1 MLPEM
6 GERDRASVGVR
17 GGGACGKRVVAKTVD
32 GSAPGG
38 TSIFCLHQ
46 PGMGEK
52 IGNVK
57 DGAGSGSGY

>member
-6 GERDRASVGVR
+6 GERDRAGVGVR

-38 TSIFCLHQ
+38 TSISACTSR
-46 PGMGEK
+46 EWARK
-52 IGNVK
+52 
-57 DGAGSGSGY
+57 